1 MPSYDK
7 SPNFMLMSDFD
18 ARNFTSTLYTRA
30 GSNIAL
36 NSNGRVVFNDAV
48 YFLNGRGQSSTK
60 SLKACLEADLGN
72 VWTISIDSQDRI
84 TWGCSVSQSIDINTN
99 SGGGDMWGLED
110 NYLEMF
116 STSAVFP
123 SQWQRGNKLFWSA
136 GSALYGKISYTGSS
150 TVYPTYYP
158 AFPVAQDIPSLLS
171 VRSDSGIYCLQSA
184 EEALFS
190 DYVQWVLRDDG
201 RVMQVVNYVANANL
215 VNFTWADTAF
225 RDRLGFSGLETW
237 QTLYGRKVMIADNVM
252 PGVIA
257 PSRPYEDHHMA
268 FDRLSDTKRKGDG
281 SYGTNFKGNFTR
293 SILRFYIDG
302 IADIQ
307 DDYKRFVFDLG
318 DYFYIGAKVNLI
330 QEVGEPRLNRMTTQI
345 SSSSPAYSLTHTSE
359 DNGMHGIIT
368 GTITSITSDLPFENR
383 IMRRIPV
390 SMEIAHDK

>member
-36 NSNGRVVFNDAV
+36 NSNGRVVFNDPV
-48 YFLNGRGQSSTK
+48 YFLNGRGQSATT
-60 SLKACLEADLGN
+60 SLKACLEADRGN

-84 TWGCSVSQSIDINTN
+84 TWGCSVSQSIDINTG
-99 SGGGDMWGLED
+99 SGGGDIWGLED
-110 NYLEMF
+110 NYLEMYS
-116 STSAVFP
+116 STAVFP
-123 SQWQRGNKLFWSA
+123 NQWQRCNKLFWSA
-136 GSALYGKISYTGSS
+136 GSALYGKITYNGSS

-158 AFPVAQDIPSLLS
+158 SFPVAQDIPSLLS
-171 VRSDSGIYCLQSA
+171 VRSGSGIYCLQSA

-215 VNFTWADTAF
+215 INFTWADTVF

-252 PGVIA
+252 PGIIA
-257 PSRPYEDHHMA
+257 PSRPYEDHQIA
-268 FDRLSDTKRKGDG
+268 FDRLSDTRRKGDG

-293 SILRFYIDG
+293 SILRFYVDG
-302 IADIQ
+302 IADTQ
-307 DDYKRFVFDLG
+307 DDYRRFVFDLG
-318 DYFYIGAKVNLI
+318 DYFYIGAKINLV

-345 SSSSPAYSLTHTSE
+345 STSSPAYSLTHTSE

>member
-7 SPNFMLMSDFD
+7 SPNFMIMSDFD

-36 NSNGRVVFNDAV
+36 NSSGRVVFSDPV
-48 YFLNGRGQSSTK
+48 YFLNGRGQSATT
-60 SLKACLEADLGN
+60 SLKACLEADIGDT
-72 VWTISIDSQDRI
+72 WTISIDSQDRI
-84 TWGCSVSQSIDINTN
+84 KWECTASQNQDIETQF
-99 SGGGDMWGLED
+99 GGGAIWGLD
-110 NYLEMF
+110 NDYTNM
-116 STSAVFP
+116 SGTSVTFAG
-123 SQWQRGNKLFWSA
+123 QWQRGNQIFWSA
-136 GSALYGKISYTGSS
+136 GSALYGKLSYSDSG
-150 TVYPTYYP
+150 TVYPTFYP
-158 AFPVAQDIPSLLS
+158 SFPVAQDIPSLLS
-171 VRSDSGIYCLQSA
+171 VRSGSGIYCLQSA

-215 VNFTWADTAF
+215 INFAWADTAF

-257 PSRPYEDHHMA
+257 PSRPYEDHHLA
-268 FDRLSDTKRKGDG
+268 FDRLSDTRRKGDG
-281 SYGTNFKGNFTR
+281 SYGTNFKGNFTK
-293 SILRFYIDG
+293 SILRFYVDG
-302 IADIQ
+302 IADTQ
-307 DDYKRFVFDLG
+307 DDYRRFVFDLG
-318 DYFYIGAKVNLI
+318 DYFYIGAKINLV
-330 QEVGEPRLNRMTTQI
+330 QEVGEPRLNRMTSQI

>member
-1 MPSYDK
+1 MDYGS
-7 SPNFMLMSDFD
+7 SPEHRLIMCQSHSL
-18 ARNFTSTLYTRA
+18 
-30 GSNIAL
+30 
-36 NSNGRVVFNDAV
+36 VF
-48 YFLNGRGQSSTK
+48 L
-60 SLKACLEADLGN
+60 LKFDLGN
-72 VWTISIDSQDRI
+72 TWTISIDSQDRI
-84 TWGCSVSQSIDINTN
+84 TWGCSVSQSIDINTD
-99 SGGGDMWGLED
+99 SGGGDIWGLED

-123 SQWQRGNKLFWSA
+123 NQWQRGNKMFWSA

-171 VRSDSGIYCLQSA
+171 VRSGNGIYCLQSA

-190 DYVQWVLRDDG
+190 DYVQWILRDDG

-237 QTLYGRKVMIADNVM
+237 QTLYGRKVMIADNMM

-268 FDRLSDTKRKGDG
+268 FDRLSDTKRRGDG

-318 DYFYIGAKVNLI
+318 DYFYIGAKINLV